1 MAASEVG
8 DVSGHIAVRRVDQTG
23 CLMREA
29 TMRPQDLID
38 LFLEDEDGVE
48 RPYDDDVARERE
60 DTSSV
65 ADIVRILRELDG
77 QYDTE
82 RDSR

>member
-1 MAASEVG
+1 
-8 DVSGHIAVRRVDQTG
+8 
-23 CLMREA
+23 MRL
-29 TMRPQDLID
+29 QDLID

-48 RPYDDDVARERE
+48 RPYDDVVARERE

>member
-1 MAASEVG
+1 
-8 DVSGHIAVRRVDQTG
+8 
-23 CLMREA
+23 MRL
-29 TMRPQDLID
+29 QDLID
-38 LFLEDEDGVE
+38 LFVDDEDDVL
-48 RPYDDDVARERE
+48 RPHDLRHDDLSQHGDSQHGEVVARGRE
-60 DTSSV
+60 DNSSL